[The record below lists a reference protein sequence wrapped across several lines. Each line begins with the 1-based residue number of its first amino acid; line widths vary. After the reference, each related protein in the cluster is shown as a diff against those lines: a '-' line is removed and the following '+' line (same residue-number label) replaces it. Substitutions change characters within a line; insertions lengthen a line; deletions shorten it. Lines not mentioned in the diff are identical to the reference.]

1 MPGMGVS
8 GILVLSLTVALV
20 FGSRRFPRTARPARG
35 ATGGFLSGPAQDDP
49 RTPEPVGLTLRHI
62 QLRELQRTPEPWDH
76 LPLEVAHLPEDGDS
90 AGVEVEV
97 EDAAEVE
104 VDGAAITLVIEEDV
118 AVEEDDA
125 VTDPEYGPVRVDL
138 EGASGVAA

>member
-1 MPGMGVS
+1 MGVS

-20 FGSRRFPRTARPARG
+20 FGSRRRFPRAARPAGG

-76 LPLEVAHLPEDGDS
+76 LPLEVAHLPEDGD
-90 AGVEVEV
+90 
-97 EDAAEVE
+97 AAEVE

-118 AVEEDDA
+118 AVAEDDA

>member
-8 GILVLSLTVALV
+8 GILVLSLTVAMV
-20 FGSRRFPRTARPARG
+20 FLSRRFPRTARPAGG
-35 ATGGFLSGPAQDDP
+35 ATGGFLSGPAPDDP
-49 RTPEPVGLTLRHI
+49 RTPERVGLTLRHI

-76 LPLEVAHLPEDGDS
+76 LPLEVAHLPEEGD
-90 AGVEVEV
+90 AEVEA

-104 VDGAAITLVIEEDV
+104 ADGAAITLVTEEDV
-118 AVEEDDA
+118 AVEENDA